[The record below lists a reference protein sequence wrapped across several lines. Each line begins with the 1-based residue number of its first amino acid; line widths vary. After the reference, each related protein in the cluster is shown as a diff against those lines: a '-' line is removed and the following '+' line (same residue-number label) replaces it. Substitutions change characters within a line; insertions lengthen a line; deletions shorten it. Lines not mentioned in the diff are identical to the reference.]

1 MSRIVVEEGLFPKPT
16 KGNGYGLIAVGGD
29 LSPEI
34 LVEAYSHGV
43 FPWFDFREGTIM
55 WYCPYDRFV
64 IFPAEVHVS
73 HSTRN
78 LFNKGIYRI
87 SFNTAFRE
95 VIRHCSELR
104 IDEEGAWLGP
114 QMVEAYTRLHDLGIA
129 RSVEVWKGEDLVGGL
144 YGVHLNG
151 IFAGESMFSLEPGT
165 SKLALVSLARKM
177 ESDGGKLIDCQF
189 HTDHLASMG
198 GRTIPYDEYMRIVRD
213 GDTGHDLEGWPSD
226 ALKYNPQDYRR

>member
-16 KGNGYGLIAVGGD
+16 KGNGCGLIAVGGD

-43 FPWFDFREGTIM
+43 FPWFDFREGTIL

-64 IFPAEVHVS
+64 IFPAEIHVS

-114 QMVEAYTRLHDLGIA
+114 QMVEAYTRLHDLGMA

-177 ESDGGKLIDCQF
+177 EADGEKLIDCQF
-189 HTDHLASMG
+189 YTDHLASMG
-198 GRTIPYDEYMRIVRD
+198 GRTVPYDEYMRIVRD
-213 GDTGHDLEGWPSD
+213 G
-226 ALKYNPQDYRR
+226 R